1 MTECIPLNP
10 DVLRWARE
18 SMGLSIR
25 DVVDKIKRKTI
36 TAEVVSE
43 WESGSLS
50 PSYPQLETLA
60 YKIYKRPMAL
70 FFFPEPPEEETP
82 GQSFRT
88 LPQEEIDLIE
98 PRLLYLVRQARS
110 MQENLRE
117 LFEEKNPVSKK
128 IWVDL
133 DIKQFSTVSNA
144 ATAIREYFGTDLNT
158 QYQFRT
164 GNKALNHWRAVIE
177 ESGVFVFKE
186 AFKDDSCSGFCLYD
200 DVFPVIYV
208 NNSMPTSRQIFTLFH
223 ELAHLLFRTGGVDL
237 RHDDYVLRMRGENR
251 RIEVFCNQF
260 AGEFLVPTKDIRK
273 FLSGQSIDK
282 DLLSNLS
289 RRYSVSRDVILRKC
303 LDLKLINQN
312 YYESK
317 VREWE
322 AERSSIERK
331 GGPDYYTKKGAYLGE
346 HYIEAVFSK
355 YYQGAIRKS
364 QLAEYLG
371 IKEANVSKFEG
382 HLLNRS

>member
-18 SMGLSIR
+18 SMGLSIG

-43 WESGSLS
+43 WEAGSLS

-82 GQSFRT
+82 RQSFRT

-117 LFEEKNPVSKK
+117 LFEGDNPALRK
-128 IWVDL
+128 IWLDI
-133 DIKQFSTVSNA
+133 DIKQFSTVSSA
-144 ATAIREYFGTDLNT
+144 ATVIRKYYGIDLIA

-164 GNKALNHWRAVIE
+164 INKALNHWRTVIE
-177 ESGVFVFKE
+177 ESGIFVFKE

-200 DVFPVIYV
+200 DVFPVIFV
-208 NNSMPTSRQIFTLFH
+208 NSSMPASRQIFTLFH

-237 RHDDYVLRMRGENR
+237 RHDDYVQRMRGENR
-251 RIEVFCNQF
+251 RIEVFCNKF

-273 FLSGQSIDK
+273 FLSGRPIDE

-289 RRYSVSRDVILRKC
+289 KKYSVSREVILRKC
-303 LDLKLINQN
+303 LDFKLINQN

-322 AERSSIERK
+322 AERGSIEKK
-331 GGPDYYTKKGAYLGE
+331 GGPDYYTKKGAYLGG